1 MTIIDII
8 LITGVKAKS

>member
-8 LITGVKAKS
+8 LITGVKANS